1 MRPPVPDAASASYR
15 PVMRFA
21 PALLSFA
28 ILGLS
33 VPAPRAAEKES
44 AAPPAAPAL
53 RTLDE
58 LQARIAAHVGQP
70 RFASALWG
78 VKVVSLANGRVW
90 FEHDARR
97 LLSPASNTK
106 IYTGA
111 LALDVLGGD
120 HVIRTP
126 VLAAVP
132 PGAGGVVNGDV
143 VIWGRGDPSWKSRGS
158 GRDFWSVFAPVV
170 AVLERAGVKRVT
182 GDLVADA
189 TWFQSLP
196 NGAGWTADDLNDYY
210 GAEISAISVEQNY
223 AEVRVTPAIAAD
235 QPCTIEWLHPHTGLA
250 LENRTVTG
258 AADTPRRLTP
268 VRVFGETTVYLSGG
282 LPVGGKPEVV
292 DVTVPRPA
300 AWYAAGL
307 KAALARRGII
317 VEGRARGVRWPESPA
332 ARSGMVTLGETSSPP
347 LRDLVTGL
355 MKPSQN
361 LETDLIF
368 GHVAELSRTGATPA
382 GRTTEELGVAALR
395 AFLQRQ
401 KLPADEVKFE
411 EGSGLSRNN
420 LTTANATVALLVAMA
435 RHSAAADFEASL
447 PVAGVD
453 GSLRTRMKGT
463 PAEGNVRAK
472 TGTLRYANSLAGY
485 VTTAGGERLAFCVM
499 LNRNSGQ
506 PPERSVRQEVD
517 DIAVW
522 LAAFSGRVD

>member
-1 MRPPVPDAASASYR
+1 MPSPLRLT
-15 PVMRFA
+15 FA
-21 PALLSFA
+21 CAIAVVTCADPGRLL
-28 ILGLS
+28 G
-33 VPAPRAAEKES
+33 AE
-44 AAPPAAPAL
+44 ANVPAAPAF

-58 LQARIAAHVGQP
+58 LQARLAAHVGQP
-70 RFASALWG
+70 RFAPALWG
-78 VKVVSLANGRVW
+78 VKVVSLETGRVW

-106 IYTGA
+106 LYTGA

-120 HVIRTP
+120 YLIRTP
-126 VLAAVP
+126 VLAAARP
-132 PGAGGVVNGDV
+132 DAAGTVAGDV
-143 VIWGRGDPSWKSRGS
+143 IVWGRGDPGWKSRGS
-158 GRDFWSVFAPVV
+158 NRDFWSAFAPVV
-170 AVLERAGVKRVT
+170 EVIERAGVKRIR
-182 GDLVADA
+182 GELVADA

-210 GAEISAISVEQNY
+210 GAEVSAISLEQNY
-223 AEVRVTPAIAAD
+223 TGLRVTPGSTVG
-235 QPCTIEWLHPHTGLA
+235 QPCLVEWLQPHTGLA
-250 LENRTVTG
+250 VENRTLTR
-258 AADTPRRLTP
+258 AADAAVRLTP
-268 VRVFGETTVYLSGG
+268 IRVFGETTVYLSGG
-282 LPVGGKPEVV
+282 LPAGGKPEVV

-307 KAALARRGII
+307 KAALARKGIT
-317 VEGRARGVRWPESPA
+317 VEGRTRAVRWPEAPV
-332 ARSGMVTLGETSSPP
+332 ARPGMVVLGEAVSAPM
-347 LRDLVTGL
+347 RDLVAGF

-368 GHVAELSRTGATPA
+368 GHVAELARTDATPA

-395 AFLQRQ
+395 AFLQRE
-401 KLPADEVKFE
+401 KMPADEVKFE

-435 RHSAAADFEASL
+435 RHRAAADFERSL

-453 GSLRTRMKGT
+453 GTLRTRMKGS

-472 TGTLRYANSLAGY
+472 TGTLRYANSIAGY

-506 PPERSVRQEVD
+506 PPERNVRQEVD
-517 DIAVW
+517 DVAVW
-522 LAAFSGRVD
+522 LAGFTGRVD

>member
-1 MRPPVPDAASASYR
+1 MRSI
-15 PVMRFA
+15 
-21 PALLSFA
+21 PALLSAVVIGFC
-28 ILGLS
+28 L
-33 VPAPRAAEKES
+33 PAPRAAEK
-44 AAPPAAPAL
+44 APASPAVAPAP
-53 RTLDE
+53 RTLEE
-58 LQARIAAHVGQP
+58 LRMRIAAHVGQA
-70 RFASALWG
+70 RFSPAIWG
-78 VKVVSLANGRVW
+78 VKVVSLASGRVW

-106 IYTGA
+106 LYSGA

-126 VLAAVP
+126 VLSSARPDAA
-132 PGAGGVVNGDV
+132 GVVNGDV

-158 GRDFWSVFAPVV
+158 GRDFWSAFEPVV
-170 AVLERAGVKRVT
+170 VVVERAGVKRVT

-196 NGAGWTADDLNDYY
+196 NGAGWTADDLNDSY
-210 GAEISAISVEQNY
+210 GAEVSAISLEQNY
-223 AEVRVTPAIAAD
+223 AEVRVTPAVAAGR
-235 QPCTIEWLHPHTGLA
+235 PCAIEWLHPHAGLS
-250 LENRTVTG
+250 LENRSVTG
-258 AADTPRRLTP
+258 AAETPRRLTP
-268 VRVFGETTVYLSGG
+268 VRVFGETTVFLSGG
-282 LPVGGKPEVV
+282 LPVGGKPAVV

-307 KAALARRGII
+307 KEALARRGII
-317 VEGRARGVRWPESPA
+317 VEGRARGVRWPEAPA
-332 ARSGMVTLGETSSPP
+332 ARPDMVTLGESTSPA
-347 LRDLVTGL
+347 LRDLVAGF

-368 GHVAELSRTGATPA
+368 GHVAELSRTAATPPE
-382 GRTTEELGVAALR
+382 RTTEELGAAALR
-395 AFLQRQ
+395 AFLQREN
-401 KLPADEVKFE
+401 LPAEDVKFE

-420 LTTANATVALLVAMA
+420 LTTAHATVALLVAMA
-435 RHSAAADFEASL
+435 RHRAAADFEASL

-485 VTTAGGERLAFCVM
+485 VTTAGGERLAFCAM

-522 LAAFSGRVD
+522 LASFTGRVD

>member
-1 MRPPVPDAASASYR
+1 
-15 PVMRFA
+15 MRFA
-21 PALLSFA
+21 PALLSIA
-28 ILGLS
+28 VLGLC

-44 AAPPAAPAL
+44 AAPPVAPAVH
-53 RTLDE
+53 TLDE
-58 LQARIAAHVGQP
+58 LRARIAAHVGQP

-78 VKVVSLANGRVW
+78 GKVVSLANGRVW

-126 VLAAVP
+126 VLAAAQ
-132 PGAGGVVNGDV
+132 PGTGGVVNGDV

-158 GRDFWSVFAPVV
+158 GRDFWSAFAPVV

-210 GAEISAISVEQNY
+210 GAEISAISLEQNY
-223 AEVRVTPAIAAD
+223 AEVRVTPATVAG
-235 QPCTIEWLHPHTGLA
+235 QPCAIEWLQPHAGLL
-250 LENRTVTG
+250 LENRTLTG

-282 LPVGGKPEVV
+282 LPIGGKPELV

-317 VEGRARGVRWPESPA
+317 VEGRARGVRWPETSAERPD
-332 ARSGMVTLGETSSPP
+332 MVTLGEASSPP
-347 LRDLVTGL
+347 LRDLVTGF

-368 GHVAELSRTGATPA
+368 GHLAELSRTAATPA
-382 GRTTEELGVAALR
+382 GRATEELGVAALR
-395 AFLQRQ
+395 AFLQRE
-401 KLPADEVKFE
+401 KLPADDVKFE

-420 LTTANATVALLVAMA
+420 LTTAHATVALLVAMA
-435 RHSAAADFEASL
+435 RHRAAADFEASL

-485 VTTAGGERLAFCVM
+485 VTTAGGERLAFCFM

-522 LAAFSGRVD
+522 LASFSGRVD

>member
-1 MRPPVPDAASASYR
+1 
-15 PVMRFA
+15 MRFI
-21 PALLSFA
+21 PALLSVA
-28 ILGLS
+28 VLGVS
-33 VPAPRAAEKES
+33 VPAPRAAEKIP
-44 AAPPAAPAL
+44 ALPAAAPAL

-58 LQARIAAHVGQP
+58 FQARISAHVGQA
-70 RFASALWG
+70 RFAPALWG

-106 IYTGA
+106 LYTGA

-120 HVIRTP
+120 PVIRTP
-126 VLAAVP
+126 VLASARP
-132 PGAGGVVNGDV
+132 EAGGVVNGDV
-143 VIWGRGDPSWKSRGS
+143 VVWGRGDPSWKSRGS
-158 GRDFWSVFAPVV
+158 GRDFWSAFAPVV
-170 AVLERAGVKRVT
+170 AVLERSGVKRVT

-210 GAEISAISVEQNY
+210 GAEISAISLEQNY
-223 AEVRVTPAIAAD
+223 AEMRVTPAAVAG
-235 QPCTIEWLHPHTGLA
+235 QPCAIEWLHPYTGLS
-250 LENRTVTG
+250 LENRTLTG
-258 AADTPRRLTP
+258 ATDSPRRLTP
-268 VRVFGETTVYLSGG
+268 VRVFGETSVYLSGG

-307 KAALARRGII
+307 KAALARRGIM
-317 VEGRARGVRWPESPA
+317 VEGRARGVRWPEASAVRP
-332 ARSGMVTLGETSSPP
+332 GMVTLGEVSSPP
-347 LRDLVTGL
+347 LRDLVTGF

-368 GHVAELSRTGATPA
+368 GHVAELSRTAATPA

-395 AFLQRQ
+395 AFLQRE

-420 LTTANATVALLVAMA
+420 LTTAHATVALLVAMA
-435 RHSAAADFEASL
+435 RHRAAADFEASL

-522 LAAFSGRVD
+522 LASFTGRVD